1 MNLGQPERVYMFGLG
16 VPILAIIVA
25 LTTYVQSKVTMPAS
39 TNPGD
44 QGAMMN
50 KMMALYM
57 PLLLGYFA
65 LTFASGL
72 SIYFITGNLIGIA
85 QYALLG
91 KVNWR
96 AVIPG
101 YKPETTA
108 LGEEQMN
115 ERTTLEKIAPTVD
128 EAVAEGLSELG
139 LGAEAVD
146 VEVLDNGSRGLFGVG
161 SRQAR
166 VRLTVKSTGFRTW
179 GWRGKNLGGAR
190 KCRSPDLSKSGS
202 EEISEAAFNV
212 LDDNLLFVSRQ
223 TVAELLEK
231 MKIPAHVEVRY
242 GDLDEEGQR
251 PVLVDVEGDDLGVLI
266 GRRAEILNALQ
277 YITNLIVS
285 KQVER
290 WVQVVIDVQGYR
302 ARHERQL
309 RQMAQRMADQA
320 MKAGRRQ
327 VLEPMS
333 ASDRRIIHLEFR
345 DHPSVTTQS
354 VGEEPTRKVTIVP
367 KE

>member
-1 MNLGQPERVYMFGLG
+1 
-16 VPILAIIVA
+16 
-25 LTTYVQSKVTMPAS
+25 
-39 TNPGD
+39 
-44 QGAMMN
+44 
-50 KMMALYM
+50 
-57 PLLLGYFA
+57 
-65 LTFASGL
+65 
-72 SIYFITGNLIGIA
+72 
-85 QYALLG
+85 
-91 KVNWR
+91 
-96 AVIPG
+96 
-101 YKPETTA
+101 
-108 LGEEQMN
+108 MN

-128 EAVAEGLSELG
+128 EAVADGLAELG
-139 LGAEAVD
+139 LI
-146 VEVLDNGSRGLFGVG
+146 SRGCGCGRSWIMAVAAF
-161 SRQAR
+161 
-166 VRLTVKSTGFRTW
+166 W
-179 GWRGKNLGGAR
+179 GWQPPGACPPDGKRTYLLNLGTAQHNQYPSRGMYRPPPRWR
-190 KCRSPDLSKSGS
+190 KFGRIS
-202 EEISEAAFNV
+202 EEAFSV

-231 MKIPAHVEVRY
+231 MKIPAHIEVRY
-242 GDLDEEGQR
+242 GEPDEEGKR
-251 PVLVDVEGDDLGVLI
+251 PVMVDVQGDDLGVLI

-290 WVQVVIDVQGYR
+290 WVQVIIDVQGYR

-333 ASDRRIIHLEFR
+333 ASDRRIIHLELR

>member
-1 MNLGQPERVYMFGLG
+1 
-16 VPILAIIVA
+16 
-25 LTTYVQSKVTMPAS
+25 
-39 TNPGD
+39 
-44 QGAMMN
+44 
-50 KMMALYM
+50 
-57 PLLLGYFA
+57 
-65 LTFASGL
+65 
-72 SIYFITGNLIGIA
+72 
-85 QYALLG
+85 
-91 KVNWR
+91 
-96 AVIPG
+96 
-101 YKPETTA
+101 
-108 LGEEQMN
+108 MN

-128 EAVAEGLSELG
+128 EAVSAGLSELG

-146 VEVLDNGSRGLFGVG
+146 VEILDNGSRGLFGVG

-166 VRLTVKSTGFRTW
+166 VRLTVKGTNSGIETGSEKTV
-179 GWRGKNLGGAR
+179 
-190 KCRSPDLSKSGS
+190 SPQVKAIPATPEAGS
-202 EEISEAAFNV
+202 EEISEDAFDV

-231 MKIPAHVEVRY
+231 MKIPARVEVSY

-290 WVQVVIDVQGYR
+290 WVQVIVDVQGYR
-302 ARHERQL
+302 LRHERQL

-333 ASDRRIIHLEFR
+333 ASDRRIIHLELR

-354 VGEEPTRKVTIVP
+354 VGEEPTRKVTIIP

>member
-1 MNLGQPERVYMFGLG
+1 
-16 VPILAIIVA
+16 
-25 LTTYVQSKVTMPAS
+25 
-39 TNPGD
+39 
-44 QGAMMN
+44 
-50 KMMALYM
+50 
-57 PLLLGYFA
+57 
-65 LTFASGL
+65 
-72 SIYFITGNLIGIA
+72 
-85 QYALLG
+85 
-91 KVNWR
+91 
-96 AVIPG
+96 
-101 YKPETTA
+101 
-108 LGEEQMN
+108 MN

-128 EAVAEGLSELG
+128 EAVSAGLSELG

-146 VEVLDNGSRGLFGVG
+146 VEILDNGSRGLFGVG

-166 VRLTVKSTGFRTW
+166 VRLTVKGTNSGM
-179 GWRGKNLGGAR
+179 AA
-190 KCRSPDLSKSGS
+190 GS
-202 EEISEAAFNV
+202 EKTVSPQVKTISAAPEAGSEISEDAFDV

-231 MKIPAHVEVRY
+231 MKIPARVEVSY
-242 GDLDEEGQR
+242 GDLDEESQR
-251 PVLVDVEGDDLGVLI
+251 PILVDVEGDDLGVLI

-290 WVQVVIDVQGYR
+290 WVQVIVDVQGYR
-302 ARHERQL
+302 LRHERQL

-333 ASDRRIIHLEFR
+333 ASDRRIIHLELR

-354 VGEEPTRKVTIVP
+354 VGEEPTRKVTIIP